1 MADAAAGGI
10 VVDERRFATRT
21 RRLLAV
27 NVAFTHETVLLHEA
41 VDALAIKANGIYVD
55 GTFGR
60 GGHSALIL
68 QRLNPDGRLISLDKD
83 MTAVAHGRQI
93 QDARFQMMHSG
104 FTRLA
109 AVLDELNVAHV
120 DGILL
125 DLGVSSPQLDEA
137 ERGFSFRFDA
147 PLDMRMDTSG
157 GMTAAQWINTADE
170 GLLTEVI
177 RDYGEERFAKQIA
190 RAIITAR
197 EIQPI
202 ETTRQLVEL
211 VGKTVRTREAGK
223 NPATRTFQAI
233 RIYIN
238 KELEE
243 LEQVLPQCVERMK
256 PGGRLVVISFH
267 SLEDRMVKHFIR
279 EMSDADKLPRNVPI
293 RASEVPQG
301 KMKQIGKAVRAGE
314 AELALNPRARS
325 AIMRVAERSDVA

>member
-1 MADAAAGGI
+1 VSEALI
-10 VVDERRFATRT
+10 HT
-21 RRLLAV
+21 
-27 NVAFTHETVLLHEA
+27 TVLLNEA
-41 VDALAIKANGIYVD
+41 VDALAIKPDGIYVD
-55 GTFGR
+55 CTFGR

-68 QRLNPDGRLISLDKD
+68 QQLGANGRLIALDKD
-83 MTAVAHGRQI
+83 MTAVEHGRQWK
-93 QDARFQMMHSG
+93 DARFHMVHSG

-109 AVLDELNVAHV
+109 DVLSELGIEHV

-137 ERGFSFRFDA
+137 ARGFSFRFDA

-157 GMTAAQWINTADE
+157 GMTAAQWLETVDE

-190 RAIITAR
+190 RAVVAAR

-202 ETTRQLVEL
+202 QTTWQLVEL
-211 VGKTVRTREAGK
+211 VSKTVRTREAGK

-238 KELEE
+238 HELEE
-243 LEQVLPQCVERMK
+243 LEQVLPQCVSRLK
-256 PGGRLVVISFH
+256 TGGRLAVISFH

-279 EMSDADKLPRNVPI
+279 DMSDADKLPRNVPI

-301 KMKQIGKAVRAGE
+301 KMKLIGRAVKAGA
-314 AELALNPRARS
+314 AELQLNPRARS
-325 AIMRVAERSDVA
+325 AMMRVAERSDVA